1 MNMPASAKATSKA
14 KRPPWIA
21 ERRLERRDAVGGFAI
36 VRIGIP
42 EIDLPHDNWR
52 CPFMIE
58 GLGDDSIH
66 FGKSIDSMA
75 ALQNAL
81 IGIRCILEQSGI
93 PLRWEG
99 SDEDFTGFP
108 MDVPSGF
115 GLAFQHRIE
124 KVIETEIEELVR
136 PIREHHERQQA
147 RREAPHKAQKKPAPR
162 YEPKSRPKKRGG
174 KVGKGGGGGG

>member
-1 MNMPASAKATSKA
+1 MPPSAKSASKA
-14 KRPPWIA
+14 KPTQWIA
-21 ERRLERRDAVGGFAI
+21 ERRLERKDSVGGMVI
-36 VRIGIP
+36 VRLGVP
-42 EIDLPHDNWR
+42 EIDKPHTNWR

-58 GLGDDSIH
+58 GLGDDSTY
-66 FGKSIDSMA
+66 FGKNIDSMA

-81 IGIRCILEQSGI
+81 TGIRSKLVQSGI

-99 SDEDFTGFP
+99 SNEDFAGFP

-136 PIREHHERQQA
+136 PIRERHEQSA
-147 RREAPHKAQKKPAPR
+147 A
-162 YEPKSRPKKRGG
+162 RPKTPRKAR
-174 KVGKGGGGGG
+174 KNP

>member
-1 MNMPASAKATSKA
+1 MATLKTTKSVPKP
-14 KRPPWIA
+14 KQIQWIA
-21 ERRLERRDAVGGFAI
+21 ERRLERSDAVGGRI
-36 VRIGIP
+36 MVRLGIP
-42 EIDLPHDNWR
+42 EIDEPHINWR

-66 FGKSIDSMA
+66 FGKNIDSMA

-81 IGIRCILEQSGI
+81 VGIRSKLVQKGI

-99 SDEDFTGFP
+99 SHEDFAGFP

-136 PIREHHERQQA
+136 PIRELNE
-147 RREAPHKAQKKPAPR
+147 RREAQRAARKKP
-162 YEPKSRPKKRGG
+162 KK
-174 KVGKGGGGGG
+174 KTT